1 MSGAST
7 ISITA
12 AGIEVAGLTMT
23 LGSADTT
30 VTTVQ
35 GVLTTVRADS
45 VMTVQGPIT
54 MIGA

>member
-1 MSGAST
+1 MSGPST
-7 ISITA
+7 ISITP

-23 LGSADTT
+23 LGSADTMLA
-30 VTTVQ
+30 TVQ
-35 GVLTTVRADS
+35 GLLTTVRADT